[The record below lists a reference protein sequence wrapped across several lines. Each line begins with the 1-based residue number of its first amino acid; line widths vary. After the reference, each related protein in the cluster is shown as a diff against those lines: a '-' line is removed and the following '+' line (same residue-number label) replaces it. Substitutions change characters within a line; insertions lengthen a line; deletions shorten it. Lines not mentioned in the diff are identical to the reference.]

1 MRKRQKLTVNDL
13 DLDDDVSAVG
23 PAPDAAATAPEATP
37 ASRPVLIPAA
47 PPRAPAFHADVAAS
61 KANTA
66 LREMA
71 ALAEAQAREA
81 TERANEAAAE
91 NFRLRE
97 ELERAKANAAAAG
110 DKDAEFAV
118 LDPDAIFD
126 TMPGDRF
133 PIAFSDATFES
144 LLESIRSQGQIEPI
158 VVRRPADAGRRGE
171 SYEVVTGRRRLRAL
185 RQIGRKVLA
194 RIIEADDAAALGM
207 MYAENE
213 ERADISAL
221 ERGRWFRACLDRL
234 GTTQND
240 LAARFRLTKSTVSQ
254 YVSIAEL
261 PDELLQRFADPRRI
275 SYNKGTR
282 LLKCLRDD
290 ADAYDR
296 IIAALDQLTAKRAAG
311 YAGAIDEIDLAIS
324 AGEGRG
330 GEQAGTPR
338 RAREI
343 RHKGRKFASLSN
355 ASGIWTLRFDRS
367 VDEGLANRLADELP
381 KLAEQL
387 RAAALQDGE

>member
-1 MRKRQKLTVNDL
+1 M
-13 DLDDDVSAVG
+13 
-23 PAPDAAATAPEATP
+23 
-37 ASRPVLIPAA
+37 
-47 PPRAPAFHADVAAS
+47 
-61 KANTA
+61 
-66 LREMA
+66 
-71 ALAEAQAREA
+71 
-81 TERANEAAAE
+81 
-91 NFRLRE
+91 
-97 ELERAKANAAAAG
+97 
-110 DKDAEFAV
+110 
-118 LDPDAIFD
+118 
-126 TMPGDRF
+126 
-133 PIAFSDATFES
+133 
-144 LLESIRSQGQIEPI
+144 
-158 VVRRPADAGRRGE
+158 
-171 SYEVVTGRRRLRAL
+171 AL

-234 GTTQND
+234 GNTQND

-254 YVSIAEL
+254 YLSIAEL
-261 PDELLQRFADPRRI
+261 PDELLQRFADARRI

-296 IIAALDQLTAKRAAG
+296 IIAALDQLAAKRATGEAG
-311 YAGAIDEIDLAIS
+311 TIDEIDLAIS

-330 GEQAGTPR
+330 GGQAGSPH
-338 RAREI
+338 RARVI

-367 VDEGLANRLADELP
+367 VDEVLANRLADELP
-381 KLAEQL
+381 KLAEHL
-387 RAAALQDGE
+387 RAAAPCDGE